1 MKKVLIITYY
11 WPPSGG
17 AGVQRW
23 LKFTRYLPGFG
34 WQPVVYAPENPE
46 APVDDH
52 SLVKDVHQQV
62 KVLKRRI
69 WEPYGFYRRFLGM
82 SPADRINAGFLSEK
96 EKPRKKE
103 GISVW
108 IRGNLF
114 IPDARRFWIRPS
126 VRFLK
131 QHLRKN
137 PVDAIISSGPPH
149 SMHLI
154 AMKLRKQVDVPWIAD
169 FRDPWTDI
177 DFYHQLRLTRRADRR
192 HRSLEQ
198 AVLKGADRVVVIGET
213 MAGRF
218 GELAGIDPEVVPNG
232 YDEADFTMAQD
243 KTPAPGED
251 GSHTR
256 AEGPSGTSPEPSH
269 KSGAGP
275 AAGDRFTILHVGA
288 MNKDRNHPAFWNV
301 LASLVSR
308 HPEFARAVEL
318 RLIGKLDYSVT
329 ESIRAAGLEEITRLE
344 TYLPHDRIAGTL
356 RSAAL
361 LYLPVNR
368 TPNARM
374 IQTGKI
380 FEYMASGRPV
390 VGTGPVDGDAA
401 AILADAGAGKMLDF
415 DDEQGLKE
423 AILGYFTQFR
433 AGSLPVT
440 KPPVQYSRKNLA
452 GRLAQILDDLAE

>member
-52 SLVKDVHQQV
+52 SLVKDVHPQV
-62 KVLKRRI
+62 KVLKKRI

-82 SPADRINAGFLSEK
+82 SPADRINAGFLSET

-131 QHLRKN
+131 RYLREN
-137 PVDAIISSGPPH
+137 PVNAIISSGPPH

-177 DFYHQLRLTRRADRR
+177 DFYDQLRLTRRADNR
-192 HRSLEQ
+192 HRSLEK

-213 MAGRF
+213 MAKRF
-218 GELAGIDPEVVPNG
+218 GELAGIDPVVVPNG
-232 YDEADFTMAQD
+232 YDEADFAKVRD
-243 KTPAPGED
+243 KTP
-251 GSHTR
+251 
-256 AEGPSGTSPEPSH
+256 
-269 KSGAGP
+269 
-275 AAGDRFTILHVGA
+275 GDRFTILHVGA
-288 MNKDRNHPAFWNV
+288 MNKDRNHPAFWNA

-318 RLIGKLDYSVT
+318 RLIGKLDHSVT

-344 TYLPHDRIAGTL
+344 TYLPHDRIAVTL

-390 VGTGPVDGDAA
+390 LGTGPVDGDAA
-401 AILADAGAGKMLDF
+401 AVLAGAGAGKMLDF

-423 AILGYFTQFR
+423 ALLDYFTQFR

-440 KPPVQYSRKNLA
+440 EPPVQYSRKNLA
-452 GRLAQILDDLAE
+452 GRLTQILDNLAESSN

>member
-52 SLVKDVHQQV
+52 SLVKDVHPQV
-62 KVLKRRI
+62 EVLKRRI
-69 WEPYGFYRRFLGM
+69 WEPYRLYRKFLGM

-114 IPDARRFWIRPS
+114 IPDARRFWIGPS

-131 QHLRKN
+131 QYLRKN

-154 AMKLRKQVDVPWIAD
+154 AMRLRKHIDVPWIAD

-177 DFYHQLRLTRRADRR
+177 DFYDQLRLTRRADRR

-198 AVLKGADRVVVIGET
+198 AVLKGADRVVVVGET

-218 GELAGIDPEVVPNG
+218 GELAGIEPSVVPNG
-232 YDEADFTMAQD
+232 YDEADFTKVRD
-243 KTPAPGED
+243 KVP
-251 GSHTR
+251 
-256 AEGPSGTSPEPSH
+256 
-269 KSGAGP
+269 
-275 AAGDRFTILHVGA
+275 GDRFTILHVGA
-288 MNKDRNHPAFWNV
+288 MNKDRNHSAFWN
-301 LASLVSR
+301 AMATLVSR
-308 HPEFARAVEL
+308 HQEFARAVEL
-318 RLIGKLDYSVT
+318 RLIGKLDHSVT

-344 TYLPHDRIAGTL
+344 TYLPHDRIADTL

-390 VGTGPVDGDAA
+390 LGTGPVDGDAA
-401 AILADAGAGKMLDF
+401 AVLADAGAGKMLDF

-423 AILGYFTQFR
+423 AILDYFRLFKT
-433 AGSLPVT
+433 GSLPVT
-440 KPPVQYSRKNLA
+440 EPPVQYSRKNLA
-452 GRLAQILDDLAE
+452 GKLAQILDNLAESSN